1 MMVGSL
7 SRSCLRTS
15 FTGGGGVGLQRLVR
29 RQPAFNVSGYNPSN
43 NTWDEVRVLG
53 VGAGG
58 AGCEVLPT
66 LALSGF
72 NDFTVVDMDTV
83 NFPTLVDSF
92 FLPRLILGEARPRL
106 LLTSLS
112 AAVLVSECTPFSG
125 PLKSRVM
132 GFSPNFTPL
141 YLPWIRLLHAAGLT
155 KNLRSWPN
163 GKLWMWMARQQMK
176 AGMIISHLMLLG
188 VVAAGHR
195 GFVAL
200 RIVNAVPLI
209 DTGTEGYE
217 GCCRVVLMRAAAP
230 TPCIECLLSLYPH
243 RPTVPL
249 CTLENVPRFPEHCVL
264 YVQQKLWGDMRP
276 GEKLD
281 TDNAEHIAWISAM
294 AQRRKEAF
302 GISGADIDER
312 FTRGVV
318 KNVVPAVVFT
328 NALVA
333 SQAVLELIK
342 LLTAVAPALQCFSY
356 YNGAAE
362 CGGLASYVTDLVP
375 DPKCP
380 VCAPRP
386 LLSLR
391 SNMSARDVLVA
402 IQLQVGFPKFVSNV
416 DHLDV
421 TLRVCV
427 GSGTVY
433 LLYKS
438 DNPLKSGVVGHTVEE
453 MFAGA
458 GYTSAFDKW
467 CESDEIV
474 FRVECGGHNID
485 IFAEAL
491 MSRAD
496 PLG

>member
-1 MMVGSL
+1 MVGSL

-15 FTGGGGVGLQRLVR
+15 FTREEVGLQRLVR
-29 RQPAFNVSGYNPSN
+29 RQPAFSVSGYNPSN
-43 NTWDEVRVLG
+43 NTWDEVRVLV

-58 AGCEVLPT
+58 VGCEVLHT

-83 NFPTLVDSF
+83 ELSNLSRQFLFTETDTGRSKAQVAAHFIERCCPGVRVHAVFGSIEEQSDGFFSQFHAVILAVDSVA
-92 FLPRLILGEARPRL
+92 ARRWVNQKFAQL
-106 LLTSLS
+106 AEWETVDVDGAATNESGHDNFSLD
-112 AAVLVSECTPFSG
+112 AVGCSRSG
-125 PLKSRVM
+125 PQ
-132 GFSPNFTPL
+132 
-141 YLPWIRLLHAAGLT
+141 RL
-155 KNLRSWPN
+155 R
-163 GKLWMWMARQQMK
+163 
-176 AGMIISHLMLLG
+176 
-188 VVAAGHR
+188 
-195 GFVAL
+195 